1 MFDSSKNQ
9 FLYKFTDLLIIYL
22 YSYVLKLQDEINI
35 KWDYTQYT
43 IAMFKQN
50 QLLKGSDKLKM
61 HWCS

>member
-35 KWDYTQYT
+35 KWDYTLYT
-43 IAMFKQN
+43 IAVFK
-50 QLLKGSDKLKM
+50 
-61 HWCS
+61 